1 MDTVSKY
8 LNVMD
13 NGFHKHHHGG
23 SAVNRNTG
31 IHAGQIIGTIDGQQ
45 VVGLD
50 IAKLVFQLH
59 TVDMQ
64 TGEIVNVQLKRAW
77 SISPTNCP
85 A

>member
-1 MDTVSKY
+1 LGVALLQSKCQWA
-8 LNVMD
+8 LAFVLRVTTHACAVD
-13 NGFHKHHHGG
+13 N
-23 SAVNRNTG
+23 
-31 IHAGQIIGTIDGQQ
+31 
-45 VVGLD
+45 
-50 IAKLVFQLH
+50 